1 MAEPPPGTRDP
12 LAKTH
17 LAQGLAWVGAGVLSL
32 VFLPPGLATANAL
45 NLLNTLVF
53 AHASRLAYRR
63 SLGNPGSGSTWRYLA
78 IAFFV
83 QMVAQA
89 YALGF
94 ALRMGRVA
102 EFPSL
107 GDLAALATLAF
118 VGMGLAAW
126 PRRHR
131 TGSEP
136 LQKSLDALGMG
147 LALVFLG
154 WGVAL
159 EPQFRPSGI
168 PALLKSAN
176 LLFLALTASI
186 LGFIFYL
193 ALDQWGRLRGTL
205 GWLGGAF
212 IAALAQILIQVPLGL
227 AGAYYLGHPVD
238 LLVLLAGVL
247 MLMATLDPSDP
258 ADHTSPGW
266 AGWLNDRTLSLL
278 GPALPTLVCLPLG
291 LGFLIFSP
299 TRWDRTLIALGTAL
313 SCLMVVRMVLALKD
327 LRAFSQELDRRVR
340 ERTRDLEEAQG
351 LLLRTERLNGLAS
364 LGAGLAHDLKNLLG
378 VMKNYAVLVGQ
389 DLQEG
394 RPIQPADLKAI
405 QQAAEQAGA
414 LANQLMAFGRE
425 DVEGETSFDLRERL
439 KHLISMLRAALPAYI
454 SLEVRLPPGPLV
466 LPGDPTRMDQVIV
479 NLVLNARDAIDGSGR
494 ILVEAQPCT
503 LAGGR
508 AGALLVISDSG
519 CGMSE
524 EVQGRIF
531 EPFYTTKPAGTGT
544 GLGLASVRSLL
555 QLMEGEIEVHSVVG
569 RGTTFLL
576 RLPLL

>member
-1 MAEPPPGTRDP
+1 MADRPAGSRVP
-12 LAKTH
+12 LAPAT
-17 LAQGLAWVGAGVLSL
+17 LAQGLAWITAGCLSL
-32 VFLPPGLATANAL
+32 LLLPAGLVTANAL
-45 NLLNTLVF
+45 NLLNTLLF
-53 AHASRLAYRR
+53 AQAGWMALRR
-63 SLGNPGSGSTWRYLA
+63 SRGSEQSRSTWRYLA
-78 IAFFV
+78 AAFFV
-83 QMVAQA
+83 QMIAQG

-94 ALRMGRVA
+94 ALKTGRIA
-102 EFPSL
+102 EFPSV
-107 GDLAALATLAF
+107 GDFAALATLAL
-118 VGMGLAAW
+118 MGLGFAAW

-147 LALVFLG
+147 LSLVFLG

-159 EPQFRPSGI
+159 EPLFRPTGI
-168 PALLKSAN
+168 PLLLKVAN
-176 LLFLALTASI
+176 LLFLTLTASI
-186 LGFIFYL
+186 LGFVFYL

-205 GWLGGAF
+205 GWLGAAF

-238 LLVLLAGVL
+238 LLVVLAGVF
-247 MLMATLDPSDP
+247 MLMATLDPADP
-258 ADHTSPGW
+258 ADHTSSGW
-266 AGWLNDRTLSLL
+266 AGWLNDRTLSLM
-278 GPALPTLVCLPLG
+278 GPALPTLLCLPLG
-291 LGFLIFSP
+291 LGFLIFNP
-299 TRWDRTLIALGTAL
+299 ARWDRALIALGTAL

-327 LRAFSQELDRRVR
+327 LRAFSQDLDRRVR
-340 ERTRDLEEAQG
+340 ERTRDLEEAQD

-389 DLQEG
+389 DLEEG
-394 RPIQPADLKAI
+394 RPIQPADLQAI
-405 QQAAEQAGA
+405 QQAAEQAGT

-425 DVEGETSFDLRERL
+425 EVERETAYDLGERL

-503 LAGGR
+503 LAGER
-508 AGALLVISDSG
+508 PGALLVVSDSG

-524 EVQGRIF
+524 EVQAKIF
-531 EPFYTTKPAGTGT
+531 DPFFTTKPLGTGT

-555 QLMEGEIEVHSVVG
+555 QIMEGEIEVHSVVG

-576 RLPLL
+576 RLPLA